1 MSELF
6 LEDVDGRKL
15 AHAYVALAM
24 ARKVAQRCLA
34 EQPASDGLRP
44 LITTLD
50 VTAELLEELMEKV
63 LPDDPSPSSSEPILC
78 SEELM

>member
-6 LEDVDGRKL
+6 IEKIDGRKL

-34 EQPASDGLRP
+34 EQPEREGLRP
-44 LITTLD
+44 LISTLN
-50 VTAELLEELMEKV
+50 VTVDLLEQVMQEV
-63 LPDDPSPSSSEPILC
+63 LPENLPKPSSPIISSEM
-78 SEELM
+78 LM

>member
-6 LEDVDGRKL
+6 IEGVDGRKL

-34 EQPASDGLRP
+34 EQPSNEGLRP
-44 LITTLD
+44 LVTTLD
-50 VTAELLEELMEKV
+50 VTAELMEELMQKV
-63 LPDDPSPSSSEPILC
+63 LPDESLPSSPILC